1 MAGHHQTVDKVQ
13 TGKLEDITKK
23 IKLQKCDGRKNGVAA
38 FFK

>member
-13 TGKLEDITKK
+13 TGQLEDITK
-23 IKLQKCDGRKNGVAA
+23 NAVAA